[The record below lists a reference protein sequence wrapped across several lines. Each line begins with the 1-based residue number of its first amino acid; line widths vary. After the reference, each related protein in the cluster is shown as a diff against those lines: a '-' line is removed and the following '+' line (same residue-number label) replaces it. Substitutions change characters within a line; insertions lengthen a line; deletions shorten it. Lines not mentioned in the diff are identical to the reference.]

1 MKMKTLIGMGLAC
14 AACCALPL
22 LGFAGLTLGS
32 AGIAESLEVSL
43 DFIICVLGPL
53 ALAAGVIAFLWNRR
67 RLQSCVSGP
76 TDKSCGCV

>member
-14 AACCALPL
+14 AACCAVPL

-32 AGIAESLEVSL
+32 AGIAAGLGISP

-53 ALAAGVIAFLWNRR
+53 ALAAGAIAFLWNRR
-67 RLQSCVSGP
+67 RSQACVTCQ
-76 TDKSCGCV
+76 TDKSCRCA